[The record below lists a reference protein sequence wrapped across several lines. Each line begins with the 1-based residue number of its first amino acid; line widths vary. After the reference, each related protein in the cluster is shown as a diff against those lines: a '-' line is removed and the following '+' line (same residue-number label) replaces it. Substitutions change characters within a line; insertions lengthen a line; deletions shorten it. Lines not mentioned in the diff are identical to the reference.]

1 MKRGFLQ
8 ITRGKIIE
16 ELHTEG
22 LTNLTPLQFLRIEKK
37 FIKKRKINPARRT
50 GGNWR
55 VYTREEAD
63 LVKKLLWEY
72 YGGRPE

>member
-1 MKRGFLQ
+1 MARLFMN
-8 ITRGKIIE
+8 ITRGKIIG
-16 ELHTEG
+16 ELQAEG

-37 FIKKRKINPARRT
+37 FIIKGKIKAARRT

-55 VYTREEAD
+55 VYTRDEAD